1 MNKGEFL
8 ARLTIWITL
17 AGYFVG
23 VTLYSLPPQGE
34 KRDRAARIAWTVAC
48 LSLLAHFACAF
59 HFYHHW
65 SHDTAYRVTARQTAE
80 LFGLDWG
87 GGLYLNYALLVG
99 WVADVVWWWRGLEAY
114 RNRLRTLGAVW
125 QGFLLFMFF
134 NATVVFKD
142 GALRY
147 IGLLLCLAVC
157 LLWWYAA
164 ASSSSLGDESKAPE
178 DTVKN

>member
-1 MNKGEFL
+1 VRRKGEFFAPARLMNKGEFL
-8 ARLTIWITL
+8 TRLTIWITL

-99 WVADVVWWWRGLEAY
+99 WVADVVWWWRDSRHTGTDSERWGSLAGISTLHVLQ
-114 RNRLRTLGAVW
+114 RHRRL
-125 QGFLLFMFF
+125 
-134 NATVVFKD
+134 
-142 GALRY
+142 
-147 IGLLLCLAVC
+147 
-157 LLWWYAA
+157 
-164 ASSSSLGDESKAPE
+164 
-178 DTVKN
+178 